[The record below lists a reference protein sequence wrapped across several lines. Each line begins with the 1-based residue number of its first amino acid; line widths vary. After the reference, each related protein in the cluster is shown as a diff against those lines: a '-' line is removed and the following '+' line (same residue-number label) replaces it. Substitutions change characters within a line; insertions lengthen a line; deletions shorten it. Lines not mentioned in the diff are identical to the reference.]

1 MIEKKIIKILETVV
15 KKKIN
20 FKKQKK
26 LVSDGFLDS
35 FSILLLISKIEQT
48 FKITIKLEKF
58 DINCFNSIKLIKE
71 LILKKWIPK
80 II

>member
-71 LILKKWIPK
+71 LILKK
-80 II
+80 

>member
-20 FKKQKK
+20 FKKLKK

-58 DINCFNSIKLIKE
+58 DINCFNSIKSIKE
-71 LILKKWIPK
+71 LILKK
-80 II
+80 

>member
-20 FKKQKK
+20 YKKQKK
-26 LVSDGFLDS
+26 LVSDGLLDS

-58 DINCFNSIKLIKE
+58 DINCFNSITSIKK
-71 LILKKWIPK
+71 LILKK
-80 II
+80 

>member
-26 LVSDGFLDS
+26 LVSDGLLDS

-58 DINCFNSIKLIKE
+58 DINCFNSITSIKK
-71 LILKKWIPK
+71 LILKK
-80 II
+80 

>member
-58 DINCFNSIKLIKE
+58 DINCFNSITSIKK
-71 LILKKWIPK
+71 LILKK
-80 II
+80 

>member
-26 LVSDGFLDS
+26 LVSDGLLDS
-35 FSILLLISKIEQT
+35 FSIQ
-48 FKITIKLEKF
+48 LEKF
-58 DINCFNSIKLIKE
+58 DINCFNSITSIKK
-71 LILKKWIPK
+71 LILKK
-80 II
+80 

>member
-58 DINCFNSIKLIKE
+58 DINCFNSIKLIKG
-71 LILKKWIPK
+71 LILKK
-80 II
+80 